1 MSFGHGSFDRLGYAA
16 ENLVRRSEGSL
27 NSVNNSASWV
37 RDKFTNFYN
46 NCYFENTSF
55 RIDQVLKIVQI
66 ASPDTTN
73 DNTMHANQNL
83 GKTYRWAVRYR
94 YKDTSVTTQPDDP
107 YDSMTFVLKQTGEF
121 TGYSRAAC
129 NSWKKYMFLSAGKD
143 SAGSAVT
150 IQSPF
155 FVDLASGGG
164 SAAVYSWESHGTGGC
179 IGAPALN
186 QGNTSTGTG
195 AWEIHNKS
203 DHAVG
208 GVSKPWRL
216 TTYNCLNGAVTST
229 NYYTSKSSA
238 RSAASNHVSGEYE
251 TYKPK
256 DCVLS
261 SWSSWSAYSD
271 CISSKKTR
279 TRTRTVTTPAEN
291 GGMCSAPLT
300 DTQEQSCTVDADVA
314 CLVSDWSDWT
324 EWAACANNKETRTR
338 TREITRQQAN
348 AGQACPALIET
359 EERDCTT
366 GGGSGGGFIIDET
379 TPVDPLSGGTAP
391 GGSAPPTTGLPTWA
405 IPAGIGAVALVIIAS
420 L

>member
-1 MSFGHGSFDRLGYAA
+1 MSFGHGPFDRLGHAA
-16 ENLVRRSEGSL
+16 ETLVRRSEGSI
-27 NSVNNSASWV
+27 NSVGNYGSWV
-37 RDKFTNFYN
+37 KSKFTSFYN
-46 NCYFENTSF
+46 NCYFENTTY

-73 DNTMHANQNL
+73 DNTMHAGQNL

-94 YKDTSVTTQPDDP
+94 YKNTSDNSTA
-107 YDSMTFVLKQTGEF
+107 YDNMTFVLKQTGEF

-129 NSWKKYMFLSAGKD
+129 NSYKKYMFLSAGAA
-143 SAGSAVT
+143 SAGSAT
-150 IQSPF
+150 TLQTPF
-155 FVDLASGGG
+155 FTSLASGGG
-164 SAAVYSWESHGTGGC
+164 SAAVYSWESHATGGC
-179 IGAPALN
+179 IGAPAL
-186 QGNTSTGTG
+186 GSNTSSGSG
-195 AWEIHNKS
+195 AWAIHNKP
-203 DHAVG
+203 DYTVNG
-208 GVSKPWRL
+208 TSKPWRL
-216 TTYNCLNGAVTST
+216 TTYNCQNGSIAST
-229 NYYTSKSSA
+229 TYHTSKSSA
-238 RSAASNHVSGEYE
+238 QSAASNHVGDEYE

-256 DCVLS
+256 DCNLS
-261 SWSSWSAYSD
+261 SWSSWSSYTA
-271 CISSKKTR
+271 CANGKKTR

-291 GGMCSAPLT
+291 GGRCDWPLT
-300 DTQEQSCTVDADVA
+300 DTQEKSCTVDADVA

-348 AGQACPALIET
+348 AGQACPALTET

-366 GGGSGGGFIIDET
+366 GGGSGGGGIIDET
-379 TPVDPLSGGTAP
+379 IPVDPLS

>member
-1 MSFGHGSFDRLGYAA
+1 MSFGHGPFDRLGHAA
-16 ENLVRRSEGSL
+16 ENLVRRSEGSI
-27 NSVNNSASWV
+27 NSVTNSASWV
-37 RDKFTNFYN
+37 RGKFTNFYN
-46 NCYFENTSF
+46 NCHFEDTPF

-73 DNTMHANQNL
+73 DNTMHAGQNL

-94 YKDTSVTTQPDDP
+94 YKNTSDNSLG
-107 YDSMTFVLKQTGEF
+107 YDNMTFVLKQTGEF
-121 TGYSRAAC
+121 TGYSKAAC
-129 NSWKKYMFLSAGKD
+129 ASWKKYMFLSAGKA
-143 SAGSAVT
+143 SAGSAET
-150 IQSPF
+150 KQSPF

-186 QGNTSTGTG
+186 QGNTSTGSG

-238 RSAASNHVSGEYE
+238 RSAASNHVGDEYE

-261 SWSSWSAYSD
+261 SWSSWSSYTA
-271 CISSKKTR
+271 CANGRKTR

-291 GGMCSAPLT
+291 GGMCSAPLI
-300 DTQEQSCTVDADVA
+300 DSQFQSCTVDADVA

-348 AGQACPALIET
+348 AGQACPALTET

-379 TPVDPLSGGTAP
+379 IPVDPLS

-405 IPAGIGAVALVIIAS
+405 IPAGIGAVALVIITS

>member
-16 ENLVRRSEGSL
+16 ENLVRRSEGSI
-27 NSVNNSASWV
+27 NSVTNSASWV

-46 NCYFENTSF
+46 NCQWDDGSY
-55 RIDQVLKIVQI
+55 RIDKVLKIVQI
-66 ASPDTTN
+66 ASPDTTSDTDSHVGLN
-73 DNTMHANQNL
+73 I

-94 YKDTSVTTQPDDP
+94 YKKTSDNSIG
-107 YDSMTFVLKQTGEF
+107 YDNLTFVLRQRGLHTNVSK
-121 TGYSRAAC
+121 AAC
-129 NSWKKYMFLSAGKD
+129 ASYKQYMFLFAGKD
-143 SAGSAVT
+143 SAGSAET
-150 IQSPF
+150 KQSPF

-186 QGNTSTGTG
+186 QGNTSTGSG

-238 RSAASNHVSGEYE
+238 RSAASNHVGDEYE

-261 SWSSWSAYSD
+261 SWSSWSSYTA
-271 CISSKKTR
+271 CANGRKTR

-291 GGMCSAPLT
+291 GGMCSAPLI
-300 DTQEQSCTVDADVA
+300 DSQFQSCTVDADVA

-379 TPVDPLSGGTAP
+379 TPVDPLSGGGT
-391 GGSAPPTTGLPTWA
+391 PPTTGLPTWA
-405 IPAGIGAVALVIIAS
+405 IPAGIGAVALVIITS